1 MAILGR
7 HKFVG
12 LLMSFILVTTIIF
25 ITGTGGANASV
36 SKPGL
41 TAVCVNVKTGI
52 TRTYPSKGCNR
63 KTEKG
68 VYLTE
73 PETIIV
79 EFLGGSTT
87 PTNLKSI
94 SPKYWDG
101 LLCKPQY
108 YKFAYLADLSGVIAS
123 PIGKFVTGGNWAATA
138 KQAAYVRNSSSTQS
152 VFIYDNCTT
161 DMIFYACRPAGGI
174 DEGTDGNLNQ
184 CNANIRKTTVR
195 QLGLPFSLIQGSDP
209 NGSLTNSAEVIIF
222 YCGTGDKL
230 IAPPASPLVSC
241 IRPQ

>member
-1 MAILGR
+1 MVSASRYKITDLAILPI
-7 HKFVG
+7 
-12 LLMSFILVTTIIF
+12 LLIPIF
-25 ITGTGGANASV
+25 FMAGTGAANASA

-41 TAVCVNVKTGI
+41 TAVCVNIKTGI
-52 TRTYPSKGCNR
+52 AKADPSKGCNR
-63 KTEKG
+63 RTEKG
-68 VYLTE
+68 IYLTD

-87 PTNLKSI
+87 PTDLKSL

-108 YKFAYLADLSGVIAS
+108 YKFAYLADLGGVIAS
-123 PIGKFVTGGNWAATA
+123 PIGKFVTGGNWAGTA
-138 KQAAYVRNSSSTQS
+138 KRVAYVRTSSSAQS
-152 VFIYDNCTT
+152 VFIYDNCST
-161 DMIFYACRPAGGI
+161 DMVFYACRPAGGI

-184 CNANIRKTTVR
+184 CNANIRKTTVK
-195 QLGLPFSLIQGSDP
+195 QLGEPFSLVQGSDP

-230 IAPPASPLVSC
+230 IAPPAAPLVGC